1 MGSPLLFTK
10 ILGLEGYRVVGW
22 ALEGEG
28 ARSCLRLGIERRGAR
43 RECSGCGHLARR
55 VRDKRLRAYEDLPWG
70 EHPVVLSYT
79 LRRVICRRC
88 GIRTERVPF
97 ADAKARITRRL
108 RQQIGLDCQSMP
120 TSHAAIRH
128 AVSWGKARRAEKGF
142 LQDWDRARPKRR
154 PRHLG
159 ADEIQRGNRL
169 ARAAQ
174 QLRPCLPGFEV
185 VRA

>member
-120 TSHAAIRH
+120 TSHAAS
-128 AVSWGKARRAEKGF
+128 AT
-142 LQDWDRARPKRR
+142 Q
-154 PRHLG
+154 
-159 ADEIQRGNRL
+159 
-169 ARAAQ
+169 
-174 QLRPCLPGFEV
+174 
-185 VRA
+185 